1 MCGIRVCLMLLDIHW
16 KEGNERM
23 ALSFG
28 AKRFG
33 GKNLAHL
40 LRMRTPFKC
49 PSCQGISC
57 YLVIIVI
64 LYRFNSWKYLSKKNS
79 RYYNYATV
87 QQYIKFLWIT
97 IKKLEQKI
105 SFEILISG
113 RYRLRKSFSYAIY
126 THINIALQ
134 VIKWA
139 QQKIMKNNCSSLY
152 PTERGLFNACY
163 K

>member
-64 LYRFNSWKYLSKKNS
+64 LYRFNSWKYLSKKIQDTTIMQP
-79 RYYNYATV
+79 Y
-87 QQYIKFLWIT
+87 YIKFLWIT
-97 IKKLEQKI
+97 IKKLEQNI
-105 SFEILISG
+105 SFEIIISVG
-113 RYRLRKSFSYAIY
+113 YRLRKSFSYAIY

-139 QQKIMKNNCSSLY
+139 QKNY
-152 PTERGLFNACY
+152 E